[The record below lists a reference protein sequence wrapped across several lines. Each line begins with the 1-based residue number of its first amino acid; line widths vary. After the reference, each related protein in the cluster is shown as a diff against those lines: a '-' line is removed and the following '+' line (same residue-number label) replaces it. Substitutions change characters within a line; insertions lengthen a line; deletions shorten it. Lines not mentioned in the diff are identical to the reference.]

1 MEKKWETFAAITNLI
16 SSTKISR
23 NLRGRLEAQKSVIV
37 YKIVNEKMA
46 KLIKDQHVY
55 RVAELNTQI
64 YLVSKEWG
72 KKNRIQRDKE
82 THCKKNLKFF
92 W

>member
-1 MEKKWETFAAITNLI
+1 
-16 SSTKISR
+16 
-23 NLRGRLEAQKSVIV
+23 
-37 YKIVNEKMA
+37 MA